1 MKKKFDIEGM
11 TCSACSAGV
20 ERIVKKIEGVG
31 SIDVNLVGKMAVVD
45 FDDRKVTDEDIIG
58 AISKLGFTAKV
69 HGEKEKVDSTER
81 REQGGFPDEGL
92 RLKVSIPL
100 LIALSYVAMGEM
112 MGLPMPNFLRGG
124 FILVNALV
132 QLALVT
138 PILYINRKFFHVGL
152 RAIWNK
158 APNMDSLV
166 AIGSIASFVYSFVVL
181 IIGVYELSNGKTL
194 SEMHFY
200 FDSAGMILALVT
212 VGKYLEEKSKRRT
225 GTAIEELVNLRPE
238 SAICIRDGKEIEVP
252 TEHIRLGDMILIRP
266 GEKIPVDGVLVE
278 GSSSIDESALTG
290 ESIPVEKGI
299 GDNILSA
306 SVNKTGSFTMEATRV
321 GSDTTLSKIIELVEN
336 TAASKAPIA
345 RLADK
350 VAGVFVPIVLGIAI
364 LTFVVWLI
372 LGKDLSFALSNAV
385 SVLVISCPCALGLAT
400 PLAITA
406 ATGNLAKSGV
416 LIKSAEVLEVLHG
429 VDSVVLDKTGTITVG
444 KPSISKILSIEGN
457 EEELLKVAASLEK
470 RSEHPLAE
478 AVLAKAKDMELYE
491 VEYFNSKTGR
501 GISGKIKGETYY
513 GGNRAY
519 MEELSIDTSKIED
532 LEGTP
537 MYFTKG
543 KEKFIGAIYAVDEI
557 KEGSAEAIKDLR
569 NMGIEVHMITG
580 DSKKNAEALKE
591 KLSLSSVLGEAMPED
606 KEKEVRHLQE
616 EGKKVLMVGD
626 GINDSPALTRADVG
640 MAIGDGTDIAIESA
654 DIVLMK
660 PNLKNIVHTI
670 KFSKKTI
677 RNIKQNLF
685 WAFFYNT
692 IGIPLAAGLF
702 YPHFGIRLTP
712 MFGALAMSL
721 SSIFVSLNALRLT
734 RRN

>member
-20 ERIVKKIEGVG
+20 ERIVKKLDGVG

-45 FDDRKVTDEDIIG
+45 FDDKKLTDEDIIG

-69 HGEKEKVDSTER
+69 HGEKENTDLVER
-81 REQGGFPDEGL
+81 RDQGGFPDEGL

-112 MGLPMPNFLRGG
+112 MGLPTPNFLKGDY
-124 FILVNALV
+124 ILVNALV
-132 QLALVT
+132 QLGLAS
-138 PILYINRKFFHVGL
+138 PIMYINRKFFHVGL
-152 RAIWNK
+152 KAIWNK

-166 AIGSIASFVYSFVVL
+166 AIGSMASFVYSFVVL
-181 IIGVYELSNGKTL
+181 LLGVYELSSGGQL
-194 SEMHFY
+194 SEKHFY

-225 GTAIEELVNLRPE
+225 GTAIEDLVNLRPG

-252 TEHIRLGDMILIRP
+252 TEHIRLGEIILIKP
-266 GEKIPVDGVLVE
+266 GERIPVDGVLVD

-290 ESIPVEKGI
+290 ESMPVEKGV
-299 GDNILSA
+299 GDKILSA
-306 SVNKTGSFTMEATRV
+306 SVNKTGSFTMEATKV
-321 GSDTTLSKIIELVEN
+321 GTDTTLSKIIELVEN
-336 TAASKAPIA
+336 TAAGKAPIA
-345 RLADK
+345 RLADR
-350 VAGVFVPIVLGIAI
+350 VAGVFVPIVLGISL
-364 LTFVVWLI
+364 LTFILWLA

-406 ATGNLAKSGV
+406 ATGNLAKTGV
-416 LIKSAEVLEVLHG
+416 LIKSAEVLEVLHE

-444 KPSISKILSIEGN
+444 KPSVSEIVSVDGD
-457 EEELLKVAASLEK
+457 EEEVLRLAASLEK

-478 AVLAKAKDMELYE
+478 AVLNRAGNMTLYD
-491 VEYFNSKTGR
+491 VEDFNSKTGR
-501 GISGKIKGETYY
+501 GISGKINGETYY

-519 MEELSIDTSKIED
+519 MEELSFDISNIEEH
-532 LEGTP
+532 EGSP
-537 MYFTKG
+537 MYFANG
-543 KEKFIGAIYAVDEI
+543 EDRLIGAIYAVDEI
-557 KEGSAEAIKDLR
+557 KEGSAGAIKDLR

-591 KLSLSSVLGEAMPED
+591 KLALSSVMGEAMPAD
-606 KEKEVRHLQE
+606 KEKEVRTLQE

-702 YPHFGIRLTP
+702 YTNFGIRLTP

-734 RRN
+734 RRS